1 MATKTPFVVY
11 VLPIILSVGLGT
23 LVMAEALNDSDRT
36 LNMWQFDKIGG
47 ASDTTSEA
55 MKIIGLQSKY
65 AVSETIELEIQ
76 IFDKAFNCGD
86 LYITIYEISDST
98 KEVITQSGFLN
109 QCYGSVNNYLPID
122 QEYSEILTE
131 KGEYEILVEIYNTT
145 YKQTNS
151 LIANIIVN

>member
-11 VLPIILSVGLGT
+11 ELPIILSEGLGT

-36 LNMWQFDKIGG
+36 LNMWQFDKIDG

-86 LYITIYEISDST
+86 LYITIYKISDST

-109 QCYGSVNNYLPID
+109 QCYGSFNNYLPID

-151 LIANIIVN
+151 LTANIIVN

>member
-1 MATKTPFVVY
+1 MENKFIIQLSSLAFGANAWSLMHPSLLWVYGYGWFVRTGGYKTAN
-11 VLPIILSVGLGT
+11 LGT
-23 LVMAEALNDSDRT
+23 A
-36 LNMWQFDKIGG
+36 
-47 ASDTTSEA
+47 
-55 MKIIGLQSKY
+55 
-65 AVSETIELEIQ
+65 Q

-151 LIANIIVN
+151 LTANIIVN